1 MSVYLFLTPTGKKGG
16 GQGLVM
22 MSFFPQN
29 FSKASHV
36 TATSRQRL
44 GFSAQHLWN
53 RTSQGCQFPFLLLPL
68 ACPSPLVRAF
78 ILWWTQAPP
87 GKGTLVL
94 EVRDHFL
101 DISLTSE
108 LQPGKY
114 FGSRWGWGPGV
125 SQIHQ
130 RTENGV
136 ERYFQKPHRVRHSC
150 SQRNSC

>member
-1 MSVYLFLTPTGKKGG
+1 M
-16 GQGLVM
+16 VM

-87 GKGTLVL
+87 GIGTLVL

-108 LQPGKY
+108 LQPGKH
-114 FGSRWGWGPGV
+114 FGSRWGWGSGV

-136 ERYFQKPHRVRHSC
+136 ERHCHTESVTVAVSEILAEIINTLTCLFQVLLFQS
-150 SQRNSC
+150 NY